1 MPALMPDQLTSLLH
15 RRAAD
20 VLGDSDVIAAHS
32 VGRILANHLAAEGF
46 RQFYAASDDVTVV
59 YRIGGHSPAR
69 VTIRELRAEIGPRV
83 SEILASAATADQ
95 AGARRARATIEAL
108 EGRHRGAQSW
118 LRTAAMYAREMLPD
132 LTEQEQA
139 SIEQHKAAEKAA
151 ARPSRPPADRA
162 EAQAVRRQSRKETD
176 AADARDVMGV
186 WLPTLPDGP
195 HALPDVWT
203 AFQYARQKSERKLR
217 ATKPG
222 ALTIGRTAFYRLAAE
237 LGQVTT
243 GHARARFLAIPYCL
257 RIRSLLRRRQLVA
270 ALQLQRSHYAKR

>member
-1 MPALMPDQLTSLLH
+1 MPTLTPDQLTALLH

-32 VGRILANHLAAEGF
+32 VARILAKHLAAEGF

-59 YRIGGHSPAR
+59 YRTGGHSPTR
-69 VTIRELRAEIGPRV
+69 VTVRDFRAEIGPRV
-83 SEILASAATADQ
+83 SAILASAASTDQ
-95 AGARRARATIEAL
+95 AGARRARATIQAL
-108 EGRHRGAQSW
+108 EGRHRGAESW
-118 LRTAAMYAREMLPD
+118 LRTAALYAREMLPD

-139 SIEQHKAAEKAA
+139 SIAQHKAAEKAA
-151 ARPSRPPADRA
+151 ALPSRPSVDRA

-195 HALPDVWT
+195 HALPDVWA
-203 AFQYARQKSERKLR
+203 AFQYARQKSEKKLR

-222 ALTIGRTAFYRLAAE
+222 ALAIGRTAFYRLAAE
-237 LGQVTT
+237 LGEVTT
-243 GHARARFLAIPYCL
+243 GHARARALAIPYGL
-257 RIRSLLRRRQLVA
+257 RVSSLLRRRQYGA
-270 ALQLQRSHYAKR
+270 ALKLQRAHYAKR

>member
-1 MPALMPDQLTSLLH
+1 MPALTPDQLTSLLH

-59 YRIGGHSPAR
+59 YRIGGHNPVR
-69 VTIRELRAEIGPRV
+69 VIVRDFRVEIGPRV
-83 SEILASAATADQ
+83 SEILAAAATADQ
-95 AGARRARATIEAL
+95 AGARRARATLQAL
-108 EGRHRGAQSW
+108 DGRHRGAESW
-118 LRTAAMYAREMLPD
+118 LRTVALHAREMLPD

-139 SIEQHKAAEKAA
+139 SIEQHKATEKAA
-151 ARPSRPPADRA
+151 LLPRRPRVGQA

-195 HALPDVWT
+195 HALPDVWE
-203 AFQYARQKSERKLR
+203 AFQYARQKSEEKLR
-217 ATKPG
+217 ATSPG
-222 ALTIGRTAFYRLAAE
+222 ALAIGRTAFYRLAAE
-237 LGQVTT
+237 LGEVTS
-243 GHARARFLAIPYCL
+243 GHARARFLAIPYGL
-257 RIRSLLRRRQLVA
+257 RVRSLLRRRQYVA
-270 ALQLQRSHYAKR
+270 ALKLQRAHLAQR

>member
-1 MPALMPDQLTSLLH
+1 MPALTPDQLTSLLH

-69 VTIRELRAEIGPRV
+69 VTVREFRAEIGPRV
-83 SEILASAATADQ
+83 SAILASAASAEQ
-95 AGARRARATIEAL
+95 AGARRARATLQAL
-108 EGRHRGAQSW
+108 EGRHRGAESW
-118 LRTAAMYAREMLPD
+118 LRTAALHAREMLPD

-139 SIEQHKAAEKAA
+139 SIERRKAADKAA
-151 ARPSRPPADRA
+151 ALPIRPSVGRA
-162 EAQAVRRQSRKETD
+162 EAQAVRRRSRKDTA

-195 HALPDVWT
+195 HALPDVWE
-203 AFQYARQKSERKLR
+203 AFQYARQKSEEKLR
-217 ATKPG
+217 ATSPG
-222 ALTIGRTAFYRLAAE
+222 ALAIGRTAFYRLAAE
-237 LGQVTT
+237 LGEVTT
-243 GHARARFLAIPYCL
+243 GHARARFLAIPYGL
-257 RIRSLLRRRQLVA
+257 RVRSLLRRRQYLA
-270 ALQLQRSHYAKR
+270 ALKLQRAHLAQR